1 MNNII
6 IDPEFKALIPPLAPE
21 ELAQLEANIIKDGC
35 RDPLVV
41 WPLPEYIE
49 DGVVLAK
56 YEDREHICEND
67 EGYVYG
73 WHLNLPED
81 SDDDETIFEGEWPCI
96 LIDGHNRYDICNRND
111 IEFQTVEME
120 FESKA
125 HARIWMRDNQK
136 GRRNLNDAWVIELEL
151 GNKADLIEI
160 GRAKS
165 AATVGR
171 PTKESLSQND
181 NNLPEPKHNTQKEI
195 AKAAGV
201 STGQVGMAEQVKKK
215 DPALWEQA
223 KSGEVSISSAY
234 KTIKKKEQIDL
245 RHHDYTEKTK
255 NETKAIPPTISLC
268 DCIEWLELQEESDL
282 LITDPP
288 YSTDVQDINAFAAEW
303 LPLALSKVKS
313 TGRAYVCVGAYPDEL
328 AAYFKVA
335 MPTQVLVWTYR
346 NTLGPSPSHSYKLN
360 WQAILYYQMPDAAPL
375 NCPVMLEQFS
385 VQDINAPDGRLGDR
399 YHAWQKPMQL
409 AERLIRHS
417 TNEGASVIDPFACT
431 GTFLLAASSLGRVA
445 KGCEIN
451 AENLTI
457 AINRGCIHEQ

>member
-1 MNNII
+1 MINII

-41 WPLPEYIE
+41 WQ
-49 DGVVLAK
+49 GV
-56 YEDREHICEND
+56 
-67 EGYVYG
+67 
-73 WHLNLPED
+73 
-81 SDDDETIFEGEWPCI
+81 
-96 LIDGHNRYDICNRND
+96 LIDGHNRYEICTRNS
-111 IEFQTVEME
+111 IEFNTVEMQ

-125 HARIWMRDNQK
+125 HARIWMRENQR
-136 GRRNLNDAWVIELEL
+136 GRRNLSLAWRVELEL
-151 GNKADLIEI
+151 GNKADLLEI
-160 GRAKS
+160 GKANMSAGGGDKRSEAAKS
-165 AATVGR
+165 G
-171 PTKESLSQND
+171 LSQND
-181 NNLPEPKHNTQKEI
+181 KPDPLQPVNTRVEI
-195 AKAAGV
+195 ARAAGV

-234 KTIKKKEQIDL
+234 KTIKKKEQIDQ
-245 RHHDYTEKTK
+245 RHNDYTEKTK
-255 NETKAIPPTISLC
+255 AETKEIPPTISLC
-268 DCIEWLELQEESDL
+268 DCIEWLEKQEPSDL

-288 YSTDVQDINAFAAEW
+288 YSTDVEDIDAFAAKW

-313 TGRAYVCVGAYPDEL
+313 TGRAYVCVGAYPNEL
-328 AAYFKVA
+328 AAYMKVA
-335 MPTQVLVWTYR
+335 MPTQILVWTYR
-346 NTLGPSPSHSYKLN
+346 NTLGPSPSHGYKLN
-360 WQAILYYQMPDAAPL
+360 WQAILYYQMPDAPPL
-375 NCPVMLEQFS
+375 NCPIMIEQFS

-417 TNEGASVIDPFACT
+417 TDGGDSVIDPFACT

-445 KGCEIN
+445 KGCEIDT
-451 AENLTI
+451 ENLTI